1 MSGSRGVLAGVAAAA
16 VGAVTAG
23 SFLLSGSSVAS
34 AESVCGPPS
43 GAVAGDTYTCDV
55 DGVRA
60 TVKVLDK
67 DCVLLVRAVVLNDV
81 TRSVIPGTAG
91 SADVIA
97 RRALANARVSVG
109 DCHRQRAPVVVV
121 PVPAPAPE
129 VPAPAPEVP
138 GSEAPV
144 TEAPVPEPVET
155 HLPVTG

>member
-1 MSGSRGVLAGVAAAA
+1 MSGSRGVLAGLAAAA

-34 AESVCGPPS
+34 AESVCEPPS
-43 GAVAGDTYTCDV
+43 GAAAGDTYTCDV

-81 TRSVIPGTAG
+81 TRKVIPGTAG
-91 SADVIA
+91 TADVIA

-121 PVPAPAPE
+121 PVP
-129 VPAPAPEVP
+129 VPAPEVP

-144 TEAPVPEPVET
+144 TEAPTPQPVET